1 MLSVAADCT
10 SAGFNPVAQLVVAA
24 QVVPCAAPLIEMT
37 DAPLPLPATNP
48 LPCTCSGKLSPA
60 PANTPDGNIT
70 SIVGPLVIA
79 AVALAESLLLA
90 WLVAVTVTA
99 FGEGAAVGAV

>member
-1 MLSVAADCT
+1 
-10 SAGFNPVAQLVVAA
+10 VAQLVTAA
-24 QVVPCAAPLIEMT
+24 QVVPRVTPLIEMA
-37 DAPLPLPATNP
+37 DAALPLPATNP
-48 LPCTCSGKLSPA
+48 LPCTCSGKLSTA
-60 PANTPDGNIT
+60 PANTLDGKIT

-79 AVALAESLLLA
+79 TVALAESLLLA